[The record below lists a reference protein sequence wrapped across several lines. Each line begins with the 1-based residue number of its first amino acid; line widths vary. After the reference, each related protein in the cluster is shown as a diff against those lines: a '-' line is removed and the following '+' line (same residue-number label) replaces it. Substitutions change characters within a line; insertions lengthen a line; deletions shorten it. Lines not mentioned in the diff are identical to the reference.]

1 MLALCRHIRAFC
13 QTGAVFAAAEPPA
26 PPPVS
31 REPGFVLAAAPQ
43 PVLGGRRVAG
53 MQCMSG
59 RDVDAVHVEI
69 FVDRKVLLLPAGI
82 GLRPPLRR
90 AGIARLAGG
99 TCAYPLHTLDPTG
112 TVFVDRKRQRTLG
125 ELFAVWG
132 QRLAPRRLLSFA
144 GRVQVFRN
152 GRAWRKDPRTL
163 PLARHDSIVLE
174 VGGYVKPHATYLF
187 PEGQ

>member
-1 MLALCRHIRAFC
+1 
-13 QTGAVFAAAEPPA
+13 
-26 PPPVS
+26 VS
-31 REPGFVLAAAPQ
+31 REPGFVIPAAWEH
-43 PVLGGRRVAG
+43 VERGRTVAG
-53 MQCMSG
+53 MRCLTS
-59 RDVDAVHVEI
+59 RSVAAVHVEI

-90 AGIARLAGG
+90 AGLARLDGG

-112 TVFVDRKRQRTLG
+112 TVFVDRTRKRVLG
-125 ELFAVWG
+125 DLFAVWG

-144 GRVQVFRN
+144 GRVRVFRN
-152 GRAWRKDPRTL
+152 GREWRSDPRRV

-174 VGGYVKPHATYLF
+174 IGGYVPPHERYLF